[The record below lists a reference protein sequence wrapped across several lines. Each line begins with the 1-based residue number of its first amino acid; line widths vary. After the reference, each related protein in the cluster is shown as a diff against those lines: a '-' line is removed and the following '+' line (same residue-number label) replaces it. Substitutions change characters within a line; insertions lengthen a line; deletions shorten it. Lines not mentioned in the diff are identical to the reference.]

1 MHRVFKFFS
10 FFIRKEKQP
19 QPVLD
24 LSFDSQDFVPTK
36 LKKVRDKTQPSTH
49 PILGARS
56 FPDVV
61 PTLSAIENLS
71 SNKRQKTIGSLVR
84 KAIKAVQPGVR
95 GKCVNNSWAKSVTV
109 ARLKTQTA
117 ISLVGDREFF
127 SLEDFL
133 PWAKMNLKCF
143 NSGPRPLDYLIPVT
157 SWEAFQVIK

>member
-1 MHRVFKFFS
+1 MLRQQVSSTEFFRHGFQNFYDSRNYTAFLTGDKDKF
-10 FFIRKEKQP
+10 R
-19 QPVLD
+19 
-24 LSFDSQDFVPTK
+24 
-36 LKKVRDKTQPSTH
+36 
-49 PILGARS
+49 RS
-56 FPDVV
+56 KCCWR
-61 PTLSAIENLS
+61 S

-143 NSGPRPLDYLIPVT
+143 NSGPRTLDYLIPVT